1 MDIQIIT
8 PDKTLFNG
16 TAKLAQFPGL
26 DGSFEVMKRHAP
38 MIAALKGG
46 QIRLVLDKDNDEEKL
61 FDIKSGVVEVLNNKM
76 LVLAE

>member
-1 MDIQIIT
+1 MDVQIIT
-8 PDKTLFNG
+8 PDKTLFSG
-16 TAKLAQFPGL
+16 TAKLAQLPGL

-46 QIRLVLDKDNDEEKL
+46 NIRLVMDNDEEKL

>member
-8 PDKTLFNG
+8 PDKTLFSG
-16 TAKLAQFPGL
+16 TARLAQFPGL

-38 MIAALKGG
+38 MIAALKAGN
-46 QIRLVLDKDNDEEKL
+46 IRLVMDNDEEKL
-61 FDIKSGVVEVLNNKM
+61 FGIKSGVVEVLNNKM